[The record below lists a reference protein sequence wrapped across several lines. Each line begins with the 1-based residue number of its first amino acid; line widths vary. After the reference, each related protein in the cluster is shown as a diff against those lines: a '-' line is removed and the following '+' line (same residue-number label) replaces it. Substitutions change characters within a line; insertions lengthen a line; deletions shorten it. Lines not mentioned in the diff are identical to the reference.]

1 MPQSEEAAQSLALRE
16 IIAHAS
22 DRASPDAVISRA
34 LQAVR
39 AHMGLQVAYVSEFVG
54 DDSVFRV
61 VDAPGLEHLAKAGD
75 VHSLDDVY
83 CRHILAGRLPE
94 LIPDTA
100 AEPIAMAM
108 PITAAVPIGAHV
120 SVPIRLSDGRTYG
133 MFCCLGPFASPTLNP
148 RDLGMMRAFAD
159 LAAFEIERDL
169 GNREEATASRTAI
182 EAIMADG
189 LMEIHYQPIFSL
201 SQGRPAGYEALARV
215 SVEPYRSPDKWF
227 DQAGHVGMGVAFELF
242 AIDRALQGLSE
253 LPDHAY
259 LSVNASPATATSPEL
274 PAILRRAP
282 LNRVVLEVTEH
293 DRVSDVAILLE
304 RLAPLRAEGLKI
316 AVDDAGSGYSG
327 LQQIIQMRPDLV
339 KLDRFLIEDI
349 QHDPGRRALAAGLMM
364 FARDT
369 GSRLIAEGVEREDEL
384 AVLRALGIDLIQGYL
399 LGRPQPLAAILA
411 ETTEVLRAVG

>member
-1 MPQSEEAAQSLALRE
+1 MSESEETVQSSALRE

-22 DRASPDAVISRA
+22 DRSSPDAVISRA

-39 AHMGLQVAYVSEFVG
+39 AHLGLQVAYVSEFVG
-54 DDSVFRV
+54 NDSVFRV

-100 AEPIAMAM
+100 DEPIAAAM
-108 PITAAVPIGAHV
+108 PITGAVPIGAHV

-133 MFCCLGPFASPTLNP
+133 MFCCLGPFANPSLNP

-159 LAAFEIERDL
+159 LAAFE
-169 GNREEATASRTAI
+169 
-182 EAIMADG
+182 
-189 LMEIHYQPIFSL
+189 MEIHYQPIFSL
-201 SQGRPAGYEALARV
+201 SQGRPAGYEALARI

-227 DQAGHVGMGVAFELF
+227 DQANRVGMGVAFELF
-242 AIDRALQGLSE
+242 AIDRALQGLSQ

-259 LSVNASPATATSPEL
+259 LSVNASPATATSAEL
-274 PAILRRAP
+274 PDILRRAP
-282 LNRVVLEVTEH
+282 LHRVVLEVTEH

-369 GSRLIAEGVEREDEL
+369 GSRLIAEGV
-384 AVLRALGIDLIQGYL
+384 
-399 LGRPQPLAAILA
+399 
-411 ETTEVLRAVG
+411 

>member
-1 MPQSEEAAQSLALRE
+1 MSEREEAAQSSALRE

-22 DRASPDAVISRA
+22 DHSSPDTVIGRA

-39 AHMGLQVAYVSEFVG
+39 VHLGLQVAYVSEFVG

-61 VDAPGLEHLAKAGD
+61 VDAPGLEHLAKAGN

-133 MFCCLGPFASPTLNP
+133 MFCCLGPVANPSLNP

-159 LAAFEIERDL
+159 LAAFEVERDL
-169 GNREEATASRTAI
+169 GDREEAAAARAAI
-182 EAIMADG
+182 EAVMAGDR
-189 LMEIHYQPIFSL
+189 MEIHYQPIFSL
-201 SQGRPAGYEALARV
+201 SQGRAVGYEALARIQA
-215 SVEPYRSPDKWF
+215 EPYRSPDHWF
-227 DQAGHVGMGVAFELF
+227 NQASLVGMGEAFELF
-242 AIDRALQGLSE
+242 AIERALQGLSQ

-259 LSVNASPATATSPEL
+259 LSVNASPAVAISAEL

-293 DRVSDVAILLE
+293 DRVSDIETLLD
-304 RLAPLRAEGLKI
+304 RLAPLRADGLKI
-316 AVDDAGSGYSG
+316 AVDDAGSGYSC
-327 LQQIIQMRPDLV
+327 LQQIVHMRPDLV

-399 LGRPQPLAAILA
+399 LGRPQPLAAIRDA
-411 ETTEVLRAVG
+411 ATELRTAG

>member
-1 MPQSEEAAQSLALRE
+1 MTVDGETLGATALRE
-16 IIAHAS
+16 IISSAS
-22 DRASPDAVISRA
+22 STGSSDAIIARA

-39 AHMGLQVAYVSEFVG
+39 AHLGLQVAYVSEFVG
-54 DDSVFRV
+54 NDSVFRV

-94 LIPDTA
+94 LIPDAA
-100 AEPIAMAM
+100 AEPIAVAM

-169 GNREEATASRTAI
+169 GTREEAAASRSAI
-182 EAIMADG
+182 EQVIADG

-201 SQGRPAGYEALARV
+201 SQGRPAGYEALARI

-227 DQAGHVGMGVAFELF
+227 SQAALVGMGEAFELF
-242 AIDRALQGLSE
+242 AIDRALQGLSQ
-253 LPDHAY
+253 LPEHAY
-259 LSVNASPATATSPEL
+259 LSVNASPATAMSPEL
-274 PAILRRAP
+274 PAILRHAP

-399 LGRPQPLAAILA
+399 LGRPQSLAAIRDA
-411 ETTEVLRAVG
+411 ATELRAAG